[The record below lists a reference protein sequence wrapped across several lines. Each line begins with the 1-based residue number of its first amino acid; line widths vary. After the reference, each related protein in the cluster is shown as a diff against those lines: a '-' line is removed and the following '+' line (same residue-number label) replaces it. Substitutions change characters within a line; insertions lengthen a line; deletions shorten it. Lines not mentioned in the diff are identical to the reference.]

1 MYFIWLWF
9 KCFFKVYY
17 FQSFKKKYFVKK
29 IKDLACSFFNAHAL
43 IDKGFIVLRLSVG
56 LSKFLTKINS
66 KLLSLED
73 LFLILSVWVPF
84 IDTHLLITRSR
95 SPDKVKVNYQ
105 GQIPENWLYLVFWK
119 LDVKS
124 IYDFKPIKDTMVICR
139 ALSLQKSL
147 LTFSGKFNIC
157 SRFLYRCI
165 CMQLDLL

>member
-1 MYFIWLWF
+1 MIQI
-9 KCFFKVYY
+9 FFKVYY
-17 FQSFKKKYFVKK
+17 FQSFKKYFVKK

-43 IDKGFIVLRLSVG
+43 IDKGFIVLPLSVS

-105 GQIPENWLYLVFWK
+105 GQIPENWLYLFFEN
-119 LDVKS
+119 S
-124 IYDFKPIKDTMVICR
+124 T
-139 ALSLQKSL
+139 
-147 LTFSGKFNIC
+147 
-157 SRFLYRCI
+157 
-165 CMQLDLL
+165 

>member
-1 MYFIWLWF
+1 MIQM
-9 KCFFKVYY
+9 FFKVYY

-29 IKDLACSFFNAHAL
+29 IKDLACSLFNAHAL
-43 IDKGFIVLRLSVG
+43 IDKWFILLPLSVG

-105 GQIPENWLYLVFWK
+105 GQILENWLYLVF
-119 LDVKS
+119 
-124 IYDFKPIKDTMVICR
+124 
-139 ALSLQKSL
+139 
-147 LTFSGKFNIC
+147 
-157 SRFLYRCI
+157 
-165 CMQLDLL
+165 

>member
-1 MYFIWLWF
+1 MAVLWAM
-9 KCFFKVYY
+9 K
-17 FQSFKKKYFVKK
+17 SKK
-29 IKDLACSFFNAHAL
+29 IASVFVCILFGYDSNVFLKFITFKTLKKIFCEKSKDLTCSFFNAHAL

-105 GQIPENWLYLVFWK
+105 GQIPENWLYLVF
-119 LDVKS
+119 
-124 IYDFKPIKDTMVICR
+124 
-139 ALSLQKSL
+139 
-147 LTFSGKFNIC
+147 
-157 SRFLYRCI
+157 
-165 CMQLDLL
+165 